1 MSATETS
8 TANEAARPETPSLF
22 SRLRRF
28 LTGGKSRTAE
38 PSVIQEKSPRR
49 LKQQQRRSHHHHHR
63 KPARKTH
70 RQRNRTRLSLRPAV
84 PTVRSGTTW
93 TRLLKIL
100 EHEEFPD
107 RTALFRVDGEP
118 AFPTDSI
125 VSKWWMVPARMTK
138 GSGCP
143 CCGHQLLW
151 RRYRADRQ

>member
-28 LTGGKSRTAE
+28 LTGVKSRTSE

-49 LKQQQRRSHHHHHR
+49 LKQQQGRSHHHHHR

-70 RQRNRTRLSLRPAV
+70 RQRNRTRLSLHPAV

-93 TRLLKIL
+93 TRSLKIL
-100 EHEEFPD
+100 HTKSFPTGL
-107 RTALFRVDGEP
+107 RSTALTVNP
-118 AFPTDSI
+118 PSWTDST
-125 VSKWWMVPARMTK
+125 VSKWWMAPARMTK
-138 GSGCP
+138 RSWLP
-143 CCGHQLLW
+143 LLW
-151 RRYRADRQ
+151 PPTSMAALSS